1 MVGKLNQLSVALYTQ
16 MLLLGMTLKEDLRSL
31 KDDERGLSGIVVAVL
46 LILVA
51 VLAVVFLWDSL
62 SAWLTQMW
70 TSITGQAAQIQPA

>member
-1 MVGKLNQLSVALYTQ
+1 MMMGKLNRLSVALYAQ
-16 MLLLGMTLKEDLRSL
+16 MLMLGMTLKEDLRSL

-62 SAWLTQMW
+62 SEWLDGMW
-70 TSITGQAAQIQPA
+70 TTITQKAGDIS